1 MTRKYKT
8 NSMMMPEP
16 PPPPLKLTPY
26 VAVSYSAT
34 EILWYIARNIPQL
47 RCWLIANPDSTPE
60 LLEYISQSGGP
71 HVKECFTVLF
81 DSLDQP

>member
-1 MTRKYKT
+1 MMRKYKIS
-8 NSMMMPEP
+8 SMMPAP

-26 VAVSYSAT
+26 VAVSHSDT

-47 RCWLIANPDSTPE
+47 RCWLIANPNSTPE

-71 HVKECFTVLF
+71 HVKECFAVLF